1 MSEILIYI
9 AIGVVLGIGAFF
21 ILGRIFRRR
30 YPVVS
35 AEQKSF
41 SEEEVAGF
49 LERAGYQIQ
58 GKRQRETVMTRVD
71 GKERFGYVEAD
82 FTARR
87 GKRRYVVVVHAGAGP
102 ADPNEPMLRRK
113 LLEQDRVFR
122 PHAFLVVD
130 LSRGEIHEVTFY
142 FPHERNIDFF
152 FRFLLAIFIILAVVG
167 IIWVMAQLRLF

>member
-9 AIGVVLGIGAFF
+9 AIGVILGVGSFF
-21 ILGRIFRRR
+21 VLGRIFRKR
-30 YPVVS
+30 YPLAPS
-35 AEQKSF
+35 EQKSF

-49 LERAGYQIQ
+49 LERSGYQVL

-87 GKRRYVVVVHAGAGP
+87 GKKKYVVVVHAGTGP

-130 LSRGEIHEVTFY
+130 LSRGEIHEVNFY

-152 FRFLLAIFIILAVVG
+152 FRFLVALFIILAVIG
-167 IIWVMAQLRLF
+167 IIWLMVQLRLF